1 MKSKILTL
9 GLFILAL
16 AGSVFADQYLAL
28 QLDYDGERFVS
39 NNIELKEGDY
49 SFPMNSIQGY
59 RLSIVNLENSEIY
72 SLMFNFIDSMKSTS
86 SFMLP
91 YYPDA
96 KMLKI
101 TDASGNTAFTYD
113 LSSYANPCGDRVCR
127 SYENYLSCPQ
137 DCPKGFADSYCDAE
151 KDAVCDP
158 DCPEG
163 SDQDCSEEQD
173 TVILII
179 SLMMVVIIIIFL
191 AIALSKSHEKLRSEV
206 SKIQGFIR
214 HNVRK
219 GYTKDQIKEHLKKH
233 GLQQKKIDRALKD
246 L

>member
-72 SLMFNFIDSMKSTS
+72 SLMFNFIDQM
-86 SFMLP
+86 
-91 YYPDA
+91 
-96 KMLKI
+96 
-101 TDASGNTAFTYD
+101 
-113 LSSYANPCGDRVCR
+113 
-127 SYENYLSCPQ
+127 
-137 DCPKGFADSYCDAE
+137 
-151 KDAVCDP
+151 
-158 DCPEG
+158 
-163 SDQDCSEEQD
+163 
-173 TVILII
+173 
-179 SLMMVVIIIIFL
+179 
-191 AIALSKSHEKLRSEV
+191 
-206 SKIQGFIR
+206 
-214 HNVRK
+214 
-219 GYTKDQIKEHLKKH
+219 KEHLKKH